1 MEIQIVAQ
9 ASPTNGETRLRVRA
23 GDPLSS
29 LHAADNAA
37 LFAGAHK
44 ERISAAL
51 DMLGSGTA
59 HEIANATGLTVV
71 QVDRRLPELKRDGV
85 ARVLE
90 AGGQDVMRGGFRVW
104 VLEKNLTAA
113 QQDVAG
119 ATFA

>member
-1 MEIQIVAQ
+1 METHT
-9 ASPTNGETRLRVRA
+9 SPTDGDTKFRA
-23 GDPLSS
+23 RAADPLSS
-29 LHAADNAA
+29 IQAADNAA

-59 HEIANATGLTVV
+59 HEIAKATGLTVV

-90 AGGQDVMRGGFRVW
+90 ACGQDVMRGGFRVW
-104 VLEKNLTAA
+104 VLEKFLTNA